1 MQRYKININYE
12 CLTTNY
18 LRLKGRN
25 ILVNGRYERAGKAGR
40 NGGRIFFWFLNNN

>member
-18 LRLKGRN
+18 LGQIHF
-25 ILVNGRYERAGKAGR
+25 ILLFANLAEKSTTATFPIQA
-40 NGGRIFFWFLNNN
+40 I